1 MPAMFAEGIYISY
14 LQDLLRIFFRQSS
27 FWIGSYSKVYLQ
39 NFWKTILKKSFW
51 KPLLKK
57 PFLKV
62 GSSEFINKI
71 LGKYLQK
78 NLHLRKLFCIY
89 EQNIWNTPAKEFF
102 FQFNILLVI
111 FVIALNAPL
120 LKCLV
125 SNSVNHHVKLHVYS
139 PSVQWRQNNFFSLHI
154 LICMYIA

>member
-71 LGKYLQK
+71 LGKYLQR
-78 NLHLRKLFCIY
+78 NLHLRKLFCID

-102 FQFNILLVI
+102 FRFIILLVI

-125 SNSVNHHVKLHVYS
+125 STSVNHHVETPCL
-139 PSVQWRQNNFFSLHI
+139 FT
-154 LICMYIA
+154 